1 MYLFMIECFQIR
13 GYAAMRQ
20 NAKYKQIESY
30 ILGKINS
37 GELSPGDQIET
48 EKQLCEK
55 FGIGHITI
63 NKALNNLATKGYIT
77 RTPGKGSFVSHQ
89 MMVKTIRRNPIS
101 FTKDMASLGM
111 VAGSKL
117 VEYKIL
123 HASAVPDIQK
133 YLELEDNDL
142 IHYFERIRTADGTPI
157 AISYT
162 YISAKIIPAIDISY
176 LEGGSFQAYLDSINF
191 PERTGAVYMMSAHLP
206 TAEQKRLL
214 GVDSVALL
222 RNSHITYIG
231 DEIPFEYI
239 QTYYLCDRYEYMFST
254 VENKSDIFKDAVR

>member
-1 MYLFMIECFQIR
+1 
-13 GYAAMRQ
+13 MRQ
-20 NAKYKQIESY
+20 NAKYKQIETY
-30 ILGKINS
+30 ILGKISS

-63 NKALNNLATKGYIT
+63 NKALNNLATRGYIT

-117 VEYKIL
+117 VEYKII
-123 HASAVPDIQK
+123 HASTVPDVK
-133 YLELEDNDL
+133 RYLELEDNDM

-162 YISAKIIPAIDISY
+162 YISAKVIPAIDIRY
-176 LEGGSFQAYLDSINF
+176 LEGGSFQEYLDSINF

-214 GVDSVALL
+214 GVDNVALL
-222 RNSHITYIG
+222 RNSHVTYIG

-254 VENKSDIFKDAVR
+254 IENKSDIFKNAVRK